1 VGVDTYR
8 LTIVEA
14 LLGDPRLPCQPLLPA
29 NVVLAVATPA
39 DSVGPERSAALLAVL
54 SDDERVRLRRF
65 RFERDRR
72 TYLVAHALVRNTLS
86 RYADVPPEAWQFRP
100 GIHGRP
106 EISAPATQLRF
117 SLSHTAGLAACA
129 VILERDIG
137 VDVEDRSRRTA
148 AEGAER
154 VFSERERRDLCRAST
169 TDHRDRKFLEYWTL
183 KEAYIKARGLGL
195 SLPLEQFSVY
205 TDSGGQWRI
214 AFEPPLKDDPARWWL
229 WSSRLGNNHQAALA
243 IGMSPSVEMTVHS
256 HAAVTGPGYS
266 AIGVPRT

>member
-86 RYADVPPEAWQFRP
+86 RYADVPPEAWQFRA
-100 GIHGRP
+100 GSHGRP

-137 VDVEDRSRRTA
+137 VDVENRSRPAA
-148 AEGAER
+148 AEVAER
-154 VFSERERRDLCRAST
+154 FFSERERRDLRRASI
-169 TDHRDRKFLEYWTL
+169 DHRDGKFLEYWTL
-183 KEAYIKARGLGL
+183 KEAYVKARGLGL

-205 TDSGGQWRI
+205 PERGGQWRI
-214 AFEPPLKDDPARWWL
+214 AFEPPLNDDPAQWWL
-229 WSSRLGNNHQAALA
+229 WSSRVGNNHQAALA
-243 IGMSPSVEMTVHS
+243 IGMSPSVKTTLHS
-256 HAAVTGPGYS
+256 HSAVTGCGDS
-266 AIGVPRT
+266 AIGVPQT